1 MNYKE
6 TMKKTVKNLFS
17 SQAKDMKQLR
27 DFMFAKDYWK
37 SVDKHSDSV
46 ENAINN
52 SLDIGRKSVKTV
64 AVLATAAGT
73 MVGGLIGTI
82 FE

>member
-1 MNYKE
+1 
-6 TMKKTVKNLFS
+6 MKKTVKNLFS
-17 SQAKDMKQLR
+17 SQAKDVKQLR
-27 DFMFAKDYWK
+27 DFMFPKDYWK
-37 SVDKHSDSV
+37 SVDKHSNSV

-64 AVLATAAGT
+64 AVLATSVGIL
-73 MVGGLIGTI
+73 VGGLIGAI

>member
-1 MNYKE
+1 
-6 TMKKTVKNLFS
+6 MKKTVKNLFS
-17 SQAKDMKQLR
+17 SQAKDVKQLR

-37 SVDKHSDSV
+37 SVDKHSNSV

-64 AVLATAAGT
+64 AVLATSVGIL
-73 MVGGLIGTI
+73 VGGLIGAI

>member
-1 MNYKE
+1 
-6 TMKKTVKNLFS
+6 MKKTVKNLFS
-17 SQAKDMKQLR
+17 SQANDLKQLR

-37 SVDKHSDSV
+37 YVDKHSDSV

-52 SLDIGRKSVKTV
+52 SLDIGRNSVKTV